1 MGEKMD
7 ENQEKEAID
16 NNQEPVTEKQ
26 EAIEENQEPVTEKQE
41 VIEENQEPVAENQEI
56 TDQNQNP
63 ITENKSKKRKLYYR
77 NNRSNIR
84 RFSWS
89 NSMDISI
96 FIC

>member
-1 MGEKMD
+1 MQVRMGDKMD

-16 NNQEPVTEKQ
+16 KKQEP
-26 EAIEENQEPVTEKQE
+26 ITEKQE
-41 VIEENQEPVAENQEI
+41 VIERKQETVAEAQEE
-56 TDQNQNP
+56 TDKKQEP
-63 ITENKSKKRKLYYR
+63 ITEMQHKKRKLYYR

-84 RFSWS
+84 RFSCI